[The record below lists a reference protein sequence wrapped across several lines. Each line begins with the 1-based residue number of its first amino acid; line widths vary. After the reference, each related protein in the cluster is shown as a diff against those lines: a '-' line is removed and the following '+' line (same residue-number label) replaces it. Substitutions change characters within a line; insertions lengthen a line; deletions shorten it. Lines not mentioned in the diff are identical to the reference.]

1 MDFESF
7 AQIMTESQKKGIGPK
22 CRCLKFTLL
31 TKIPLDNEQHCGD
44 NSSYSNVEV

>member
-7 AQIMTESQKKGIGPK
+7 TQIRTESQKKGISPK

-31 TKIPLDNEQHCGD
+31 TKILLYNEQHCGG
-44 NSSYSNVEV
+44 NSSYPNVEV